1 MPSKLIFLDFLGILF
16 GIILLS
22 HGGDVLTKS
31 SVDLSLKFSVPK
43 IIIGMTVVSFAT
55 SAPELIVSLN
65 ATLNGFSNFA
75 IGNVIGSN
83 IANIGLVLGIITII
97 YPITLQQRFYT
108 SDFPILMLSTFLF
121 YLLLI
126 TGNKISRG
134 EGIVLLVL
142 ISLILIYL
150 FLYQKKSISEFSD
163 VGDTSKISIP
173 KSIFYVL
180 FSGLLL
186 WLGSETLI
194 KSAISVA
201 NKYEISER
209 VISVTMVAIGTSI
222 PELAA
227 SVVASIKKQNDLSIG
242 NLIGSN
248 IFNLLVVIGIT
259 STVLP
264 IEQIDS
270 KIIYNDMLW
279 VILFSAIILP
289 LAYLKKRNVLSRKKG
304 IILLTLYLIFIIP
317 LLIS

>member
-1 MPSKLIFLDFLGILF
+1 MDFLGILF
-16 GIILLS
+16 GVVLLS
-22 HGGDVLTKS
+22 HGGDILTKS
-31 SVDLSLKFSVPK
+31 SVDLSLKFSIPK

-65 ATLNGFSNFA
+65 ATLNGFSNLA
-75 IGNVIGSN
+75 VGNVIGSN
-83 IANIGLVLGIITII
+83 IANIGLVLGLITII
-97 YPITLQQRFYT
+97 YPITLKQRFYS

-121 YLLLI
+121 YILLL
-126 TGNKISRG
+126 TGNKISRV
-134 EGIVLLVL
+134 EGIMLLAS
-142 ISLILIYL
+142 IILILIYL
-150 FLYQKKSISEFSD
+150 FLYQKRSISEFLD
-163 VGDTSKISIP
+163 VGDTSKIFIS
-173 KSIFYVL
+173 KSILNIL
-180 FSGLLL
+180 FSVLLL

-201 NKYEISER
+201 NKYDISER

-227 SVVASIKKQNDLSIG
+227 SIVASIKKQNDLSIG

-259 STVLP
+259 STVMP

-270 KIIYNDMLW
+270 KIIFNDMLW

-289 LAYLKKRNVLSRKKG
+289 LAYLKRRNILTRKKG
-304 IILLTLYLIFIIP
+304 IILLIIYIIFITP
-317 LLIS
+317 LILG

>member
-1 MPSKLIFLDFLGILF
+1 MDFLGILF

-31 SVDLSLKFSVPK
+31 SVDLSFKFSVPK

-83 IANIGLVLGIITII
+83 IANIGLVLGLITII
-97 YPITLQQRFYT
+97 YPINLQQRFYT

-134 EGIVLLVL
+134 EGIILLVL
-142 ISLILIYL
+142 ISIILIYL

-163 VGDTSKISIP
+163 VGDTSKISIL

-264 IEQIDS
+264 IEQIES
-270 KIIYNDMLW
+270 KIIFNDMLW
-279 VILFSAIILP
+279 VVLFSAIILP
-289 LAYLKKRNVLSRKKG
+289 LAYLKRKNVFTRKKG

-317 LLIS
+317 LLLS

>member
-1 MPSKLIFLDFLGILF
+1 MDFLGILF

-97 YPITLQQRFYT
+97 YPINLQQRFYT

-134 EGIVLLVL
+134 EGIILLVL
-142 ISLILIYL
+142 ISVILIYL
-150 FLYQKKSISEFSD
+150 FLYQKKTISEFSD

-270 KIIYNDMLW
+270 KIIFNDMLW

-289 LAYLKKRNVLSRKKG
+289 LAYLKRRNILTRKKG

-317 LLIS
+317 LLLS

>member
-1 MPSKLIFLDFLGILF
+1 LDFLGILF

-31 SVDLSLKFSVPK
+31 SIDLSLKFSVPK

-97 YPITLQQRFYT
+97 YPINLQQRFYT

-134 EGIVLLVL
+134 EGIILLVL
-142 ISLILIYL
+142 ISIILIYL

-163 VGDTSKISIP
+163 VGDTSKISIS

-264 IEQIDS
+264 IEQIES
-270 KIIYNDMLW
+270 KIIFNDMLW

-289 LAYLKKRNVLSRKKG
+289 LAYLKRKNVLTRKKG

-317 LLIS
+317 LLLS

>member
-1 MPSKLIFLDFLGILF
+1 MDFLGILF

-97 YPITLQQRFYT
+97 YPINLQQRFYT

-134 EGIVLLVL
+134 EGIILLVL
-142 ISLILIYL
+142 ISIILIYL

-264 IEQIDS
+264 IEQIEP
-270 KIIYNDMLW
+270 KIIFNDMLW

-289 LAYLKKRNVLSRKKG
+289 LAYLKRRNVLTRKKG

-317 LLIS
+317 LLLS

>member
-1 MPSKLIFLDFLGILF
+1 MDFLGILF

-22 HGGDVLTKS
+22 HGGDILTKS
-31 SVDLSLKFSVPK
+31 SIDLSLKFSVPK

-55 SAPELIVSLN
+55 SVPELIVSLN
-65 ATLNGFSNFA
+65 ATLIGFSNFA

-83 IANIGLVLGIITII
+83 IANIGLVLGIIIII
-97 YPITLQQRFYT
+97 YPITLQQRFYS

-121 YLLLI
+121 YILLI
-126 TGNKISRG
+126 TGSKISRA
-134 EGIVLLVL
+134 EGIILLVS

-201 NKYEISER
+201 NKYEISQR

-270 KIIYNDMLW
+270 KIIFNDMLW

-289 LAYLKKRNVLSRKKG
+289 LAYLKRRNILTRKKG

-317 LLIS
+317 LLLS

>member
-1 MPSKLIFLDFLGILF
+1 MDFLGILF

-65 ATLNGFSNFA
+65 ATLNRFSNFA

-163 VGDTSKISIP
+163 LGDTSKISIP

-264 IEQIDS
+264 IEKIDS
-270 KIIYNDMLW
+270 KIIFNDMLW

-289 LAYLKKRNVLSRKKG
+289 LAYLKRRNILTRKKG

-317 LLIS
+317 LILS

>member
-1 MPSKLIFLDFLGILF
+1 
-16 GIILLS
+16 
-22 HGGDVLTKS
+22 
-31 SVDLSLKFSVPK
+31 
-43 IIIGMTVVSFAT
+43 MTVVSFAT

-75 IGNVIGSN
+75 VGNVIGSN

-97 YPITLQQRFYT
+97 YPITLKQRFYT

-126 TGNKISRG
+126 TGSKISRV
-134 EGIVLLVL
+134 EGIILLVL
-142 ISLILIYL
+142 ISLIIIYL

-163 VGDTSKISIP
+163 LGDISKISIS
-173 KSIFYVL
+173 KSIIYVL

-194 KSAISVA
+194 KSAISIA
-201 NKYEISER
+201 NRYEISER

-227 SVVASIKKQNDLSIG
+227 SVVASVKKQNDLSIG

-270 KIIYNDMLW
+270 KIIFNDMLW

-289 LAYLKKRNVLSRKKG
+289 LAYLKRKNILTRKKG

-317 LLIS
+317 LILN

>member
-1 MPSKLIFLDFLGILF
+1 MDFLGILF

-65 ATLNGFSNFA
+65 ATFNGFSNFA

-270 KIIYNDMLW
+270 KIIFNDMLW

-289 LAYLKKRNVLSRKKG
+289 LAYLKRRNILTRKKG

-317 LLIS
+317 LILS

>member
-1 MPSKLIFLDFLGILF
+1 MDFLGILF

-121 YLLLI
+121 YLLLV

-270 KIIYNDMLW
+270 KIIFSDMLW

-289 LAYLKKRNVLSRKKG
+289 LAYLKRRNILTRKKG

-317 LLIS
+317 LLLS

>member
-1 MPSKLIFLDFLGILF
+1 MDFLGILF
-16 GIILLS
+16 GVILLS
-22 HGGDVLTKS
+22 YGGDILTKS
-31 SVDLSLKFSVPK
+31 SVDLSIKFSIPK

-83 IANIGLVLGIITII
+83 IANIGLVLGLITII
-97 YPITLQQRFYT
+97 YPITLHQRFYT

-121 YLLLI
+121 YILLV
-126 TGNKISRG
+126 TGNKISRV
-134 EGIVLLVL
+134 EGIIL
-142 ISLILIYL
+142 IASIILILIYL

-163 VGDTSKISIP
+163 VGDTSEISISR
-173 KSIFYVL
+173 SIFYIL

-194 KSAISVA
+194 KSAIYVA
-201 NKYEISER
+201 NKYNVSER

-227 SVVASIKKQNDLSIG
+227 SVMASIKKQNDLSIG

-259 STVLP
+259 STVMP

-270 KIIYNDMLW
+270 KIIFNDMLW

-289 LAYLKKRNVLSRKKG
+289 LAYLKRRNILTRKKG
-304 IILLTLYLIFIIP
+304 IILLILYLIFIIP
-317 LLIS
+317 IILK

>member
-1 MPSKLIFLDFLGILF
+1 LDFLGILF

-121 YLLLI
+121 YLLLV
-126 TGNKISRG
+126 TGNKISRS

-270 KIIYNDMLW
+270 KIIFSDMLW
-279 VILFSAIILP
+279 VILFSAVILP
-289 LAYLKKRNVLSRKKG
+289 LAYLKRRNILTRKKG

-317 LLIS
+317 LLLS

>member
-1 MPSKLIFLDFLGILF
+1 MDFLGILF

-97 YPITLQQRFYT
+97 YPINLQQRFYT

-126 TGNKISRG
+126 TGNKISSG
-134 EGIVLLVL
+134 EGIILLVL
-142 ISLILIYL
+142 ISIILIYL

-270 KIIYNDMLW
+270 KIIFNDMLW

-289 LAYLKKRNVLSRKKG
+289 LAYLKRRNILTRKKG

-317 LLIS
+317 LILS

>member
-1 MPSKLIFLDFLGILF
+1 MDFLGILF

-264 IEQIDS
+264 IEQIES
-270 KIIYNDMLW
+270 KIIFNDMLW

-289 LAYLKKRNVLSRKKG
+289 LAYLKRRNILTRKKG

-317 LLIS
+317 LLLN

>member
-1 MPSKLIFLDFLGILF
+1 MDFLGILF

-97 YPITLQQRFYT
+97 FPITLQQRFYT

-264 IEQIDS
+264 IEQIEP
-270 KIIYNDMLW
+270 KIIFNDMLW

-289 LAYLKKRNVLSRKKG
+289 LAYLKRRNILTRKKG

-317 LLIS
+317 LLLS

>member
-1 MPSKLIFLDFLGILF
+1 LDFLGILF
-16 GIILLS
+16 GVVLLS
-22 HGGDVLTKS
+22 HGGDILTKS
-31 SVDLSLKFSVPK
+31 SVDLSLKFSIPK

-65 ATLNGFSNFA
+65 ATLNGFSNLA
-75 IGNVIGSN
+75 VGNVIGSN
-83 IANIGLVLGIITII
+83 IANIGLVLGLITII
-97 YPITLQQRFYT
+97 YPITLQQRFYS

-121 YLLLI
+121 YILLL
-126 TGNKISRG
+126 TGNKISRV
-134 EGIVLLVL
+134 EGIMLLAS
-142 ISLILIYL
+142 IILILIYL
-150 FLYQKKSISEFSD
+150 FLYQKRSISEFLD
-163 VGDTSKISIP
+163 VGDTSKIFIS
-173 KSIFYVL
+173 KSILNIL

-201 NKYEISER
+201 NKYDISER

-227 SVVASIKKQNDLSIG
+227 SIVASIKKQNDLSIG

-259 STVLP
+259 STVMP

-270 KIIYNDMLW
+270 KIIFNDMLW

-289 LAYLKKRNVLSRKKG
+289 LAYLKRRNILTRKKG
-304 IILLTLYLIFIIP
+304 IILLIIYIIFITP
-317 LLIS
+317 LILG

>member
-1 MPSKLIFLDFLGILF
+1 
-16 GIILLS
+16 
-22 HGGDVLTKS
+22 
-31 SVDLSLKFSVPK
+31 
-43 IIIGMTVVSFAT
+43 MTVVSFAT

-97 YPITLQQRFYT
+97 YPITLQQRFYS

-121 YLLLI
+121 YILLI
-126 TGNKISRG
+126 TGSKISKA
-134 EGIVLLVL
+134 EGIILLVS

-150 FLYQKKSISEFSD
+150 FLYQKKSISEFLD

-173 KSIFYVL
+173 KSTIYVL

-201 NKYEISER
+201 NKYEISQR

-264 IEQIDS
+264 IEQVDS
-270 KIIYNDMLW
+270 KIIFNDMLW

-289 LAYLKKRNVLSRKKG
+289 LAYLKRRNILTRKKG

-317 LLIS
+317 LLLS

>member
-1 MPSKLIFLDFLGILF
+1 MDFLGILF

-97 YPITLQQRFYT
+97 YPINLQQRFYT

-134 EGIVLLVL
+134 EGIILLVL
-142 ISLILIYL
+142 ISIILIYL

-270 KIIYNDMLW
+270 KIIFTDMLW
-279 VILFSAIILP
+279 LILFSAIILP
-289 LAYLKKRNVLSRKKG
+289 LAYLKRRNILTRKKG

-317 LLIS
+317 LLLS